1 MSENKNKL
9 KVTMQVIVGLSA
21 AGVAT
26 VMHHAPASA
35 ETYTT
40 APGGY
45 VPSDYTGTETYTTV
59 EQVVTPVKVVR
70 DWAPDYWTTQTVDT
84 IVTHTDPIK
93 EITGTSRGEV
103 IKQITSAQST
113 LLTFGKVVPSSVS
126 GVVVVNPNGSINSS
140 GGTRYIPNSGATNAI
155 LSFSGDDGQ
164 AIQIDKPSSVVLA
177 NGENSMALTFS
188 YGTIPTSIPATG
200 NVAVNYGGS
209 LAVGANQA
217 PGIYTGTYD
226 FFVTY
231 V

>member
-40 APGGY
+40 ATGGY
-45 VPSDYTGTETYTTV
+45 APTDYIAPLPTG
-59 EQVVTPVKVVR
+59 
-70 DWAPDYWTTQTVDT
+70 AAA
-84 IVTHTDPIK
+84 
-93 EITGTSRGEV
+93 GTAQDKSIGAEARAQV
-103 IKQITSAQST
+103 IKQITAASST
-113 LLTFGKVVPSSVS
+113 VLNFGKIVPSSVS
-126 GVVVVNPNGSINSS
+126 GTIAISSAGAITSAGGS
-140 GGTRYIPNSGATNAI
+140 RYIPNSGADNAI
-155 LSFSGDDGQ
+155 LTFTGEPGQ
-164 AIQIDKPSSVVLA
+164 TIQIDKPVGA
-177 NGENSMALTFS
+177 NLTNGANSMALTFS
-188 YGTIPTSIPATG
+188 YGTIPTSIPTVG
-200 NVAVNYGGS
+200 NVAVEYGGS